1 MAPYFLEKIH
11 SLRDIEA
18 LADIRGFGMLTGI
31 DLNPQGASGMAGM
44 EGTKKLFE
52 AGLHVKFTGDCAL
65 VAPQS
70 KQSSHKD
77 QSL

>member
-1 MAPYFLEKIH
+1 M
-11 SLRDIEA
+11 
-18 LADIRGFGMLTGI
+18 LAGF

-65 VAPQS
+65 VAPQLRGLS
-70 KQSSHKD
+70 AKQSLPRIS
-77 QSL
+77 